1 MKLNGTTYDG
11 AYGERI
17 VSVEGRNG
25 AAIHVGDVVDV
36 LDLGSVTRAKV
47 IGFRHTPND
56 RVLVKL
62 VNGGTYYGPADRFTL
77 VPQGA

>member
-36 LDLGSVTRAKV
+36 LDLGSACRARV
-47 IGFRHTPND
+47 VGFRHTYND

-62 VNGGTYYGPADRFTL
+62 VNGGTYYGPANRF
-77 VPQGA
+77 AFIS

>member
-1 MKLNGTTYDG
+1 MKLNGTTYEG
-11 AYGERI
+11 SHGERI

-25 AAIHVGDVVDV
+25 TAIHVGDVVDV

-62 VNGGTYYGPADRFTL
+62 ANGGTYYGPADRFTF
-77 VPQGA
+77 VPQS